1 MLKKALKEKSIYK
14 IEKGI
19 YSDGKNNFTSVELV
33 LKKYKNAFLV
43 KDSALYLLGFMK
55 DEPAR
60 IHIGTARNALRI
72 KDDRVHQHFYGNLDN
87 EILYESKW
95 GTTYRFLCSNNIK
108 KYITENGN
116 QIRIFNLKALLFEV
130 MRNYKKYTKEDLLY
144 ILDKFKNCSQ
154 FYDLDRWDFE
164 CNLKYENVIREI
176 EFLDNDIYEM
186 LRDIF
191 SEVDYRKFK
200 IKYDLY

>member
-1 MLKKALKEKSIYK
+1 
-14 IEKGI
+14 
-19 YSDGKNNFTSVELV
+19 
-33 LKKYKNAFLV
+33 
-43 KDSALYLLGFMK
+43 
-55 DEPAR
+55 
-60 IHIGTARNALRI
+60 
-72 KDDRVHQHFYGNLDN
+72 
-87 EILYESKW
+87 
-95 GTTYRFLCSNNIK
+95 
-108 KYITENGN
+108 
-116 QIRIFNLKALLFEV
+116 